1 MELLL
6 TVHSLLRYIILL
18 LAVIV
23 IYQSFVGLN
32 KQTPIGNVQNKISL
46 ALLVST
52 HVMLVIGLYQ
62 YIFGAQG
69 IALFKANGSAVM
81 KDSVLRF
88 FAVEHIFVMVI
99 ATVLITMGRA
109 LSKKGKS
116 NLQSNKRLFWF
127 TLIALLLILSRI
139 PWPFTQ
145 AGAGRGWL

>member
-69 IALFKANGSAVM
+69 IALLKANGSAVM